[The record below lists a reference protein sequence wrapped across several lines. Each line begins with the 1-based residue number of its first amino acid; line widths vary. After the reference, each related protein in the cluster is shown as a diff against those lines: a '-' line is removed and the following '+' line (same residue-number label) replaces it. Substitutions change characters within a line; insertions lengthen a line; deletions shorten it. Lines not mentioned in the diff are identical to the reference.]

1 VDFKCTHHNCSYWVW
16 CVVTGMGHWPAGLG
30 GGPRCHVSLRLCD
43 ILYFST
49 SVRLLSLRRS
59 LHWQAQLYLHGC
71 CSSQPKYAAY
81 IIHNHLLNFM
91 SILLS
96 TKLSNSFVLFSDGIK
111 VKICGYLQ
119 YANIV
124 GVAIGYTIAAS
135 VSMV

>member
-1 VDFKCTHHNCSYWVW
+1 
-16 CVVTGMGHWPAGLG
+16 
-30 GGPRCHVSLRLCD
+30 
-43 ILYFST
+43 
-49 SVRLLSLRRS
+49 
-59 LHWQAQLYLHGC
+59 
-71 CSSQPKYAAY
+71 
-81 IIHNHLLNFM
+81 M